1 MAAKLIAASVTA
13 LLLVACVIVLTNNV
27 STDSDEA
34 SSARATVLVASD
46 SDSCLSAKADWKG
59 WSCNRAK
66 KYCTNDKWRADVSSC
81 CPSTC
86 ADDCMSSKDDWSGY
100 TCNRAEQYCSS
111 AKYRG
116 VIETCC
122 PGTCGAPPPP
132 PPPPGPIE
140 CNDEQGGKDEFGTAL
155 FLYWSP
161 VDKDLLTVTCSAA
174 KALGISNN
182 YQREQASA
190 IGFISESK
198 TELANTALYLHYS
211 SSRKDYVASTDKPE
225 TNNGYVQLA
234 TLGYI
239 MWNYPMGTYDIS
251 ELNKFWSGSN
261 SDIGVVPF
269 ASNRDL
275 NYLTDGGFRKRGSV
289 LGYMH
294 VGTCDLCNI
303 VMSPSYGAKGG
314 PGCPDTCPR
323 GTNWGTAVYNFKGGA
338 FDAMAEKQGEAM
350 DIINSYGY
358 QGSKAQPHMTFAYYC
373 CLTPSEFCQIKQVY
387 QEFDWATNPVKIEYE
402 RAFANVDKSGRASIV
417 ADVDEATQDRLLAL
431 WAKVEAK
438 ITEKNQGISARA
450 GYTNRDKQYLY
461 HNTLKQ
467 LAYTD
472 YPIDYAVADINKK
485 IPVWTK
491 PITVNEKPET
501 RFC

>member
-1 MAAKLIAASVTA
+1 
-13 LLLVACVIVLTNNV
+13 
-27 STDSDEA
+27 
-34 SSARATVLVASD
+34 
-46 SDSCLSAKADWKG
+46 
-59 WSCNRAK
+59 
-66 KYCTNDKWRADVSSC
+66 
-81 CPSTC
+81 
-86 ADDCMSSKDDWSGY
+86 MSSKDDWSGY

-190 IGFISESK
+190 IGFISGIFLPSKYHCIRMHFSTLRLILHGSPAESK

-251 ELNKFWSGSN
+251 ELNKFWSVICRPTS
-261 SDIGVVPF
+261 SRSLVALSRSHYHFTCCYGV
-269 ASNRDL
+269 
-275 NYLTDGGFRKRGSV
+275 
-289 LGYMH
+289 
-294 VGTCDLCNI
+294 
-303 VMSPSYGAKGG
+303 
-314 PGCPDTCPR
+314 
-323 GTNWGTAVYNFKGGA
+323 
-338 FDAMAEKQGEAM
+338 
-350 DIINSYGY
+350 IN
-358 QGSKAQPHMTFAYYC
+358 
-373 CLTPSEFCQIKQVY
+373 E
-387 QEFDWATNPVKIEYE
+387 VKT
-402 RAFANVDKSGRASIV
+402 S
-417 ADVDEATQDRLLAL
+417 
-431 WAKVEAK
+431 
-438 ITEKNQGISARA
+438 
-450 GYTNRDKQYLY
+450 
-461 HNTLKQ
+461 
-467 LAYTD
+467 
-472 YPIDYAVADINKK
+472 
-485 IPVWTK
+485 
-491 PITVNEKPET
+491 
-501 RFC
+501 